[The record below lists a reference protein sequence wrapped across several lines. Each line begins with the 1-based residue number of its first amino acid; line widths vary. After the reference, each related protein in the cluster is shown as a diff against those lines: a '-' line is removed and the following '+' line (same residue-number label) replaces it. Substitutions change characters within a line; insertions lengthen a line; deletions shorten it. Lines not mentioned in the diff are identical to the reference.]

1 MTKSEN
7 WAAILTIFIQN
18 ATKLKTPSA
27 LSKCTSSK
35 GPVLSGRGIDI
46 GIVGHI
52 AAPYRLRI
60 TVEGTAAHSG
70 ACPMDSRRDA
80 LTGAAEVILAVEKL
94 GRQYADRRIVSHCGQ
109 MQCYQRRHQYC
120 ARPGRIICRYS
131 RH

>member
-18 ATKLKTPSA
+18 ANEIKNA
-27 LSKCTSSK
+27 FGFIEMHIEQ

-70 ACPMDSRRDA
+70 AA
-80 LTGAAEVILAVEKL
+80 LWI
-94 GRQYADRRIVSHCGQ
+94 
-109 MQCYQRRHQYC
+109 
-120 ARPGRIICRYS
+120 PGGMP
-131 RH
+131 